1 MKIEIVGQVL
11 SPREVVLKNGN
22 KRTYAYFVS
31 KDDGKLYNVESDE
44 PLQADSASV
53 LYKADIVWGKCSFNS
68 FDSCSFSHYLHPPFR
83 IATWCLLSILL

>member
-53 LYKADIVWGKCSFNS
+53 LYKADIVWGKGKEGNYARC
-68 FDSCSFSHYLHPPFR
+68 R
-83 IATWCLLSILL
+83 ILGRK

>member
-11 SPREVVLKNGN
+11 SPREVVLKNGS

-44 PLQADSASV
+44 PLQADSAPV
-53 LYKADIVWGKCSFNS
+53 LYKADIVWGKVKDGNYARC
-68 FDSCSFSHYLHPPFR
+68 R
-83 IATWCLLSILL
+83 ILGRK